1 MDLPTENRLQAGFG
15 IIEALVSVIIL
26 AIIMM
31 AVVQLQVN
39 NRKFMVKTRQRDEAT
54 LIARELLDSLQYQGL
69 KTLASIGSD
78 TINVNKTNLKKDFF
92 VNWVITDYDQTF
104 AGQQVGRQV
113 NIVVSW
119 DSPLLPARQES
130 ISMNGVL
137 E

>member
-1 MDLPTENRLQAGFG
+1 
-15 IIEALVSVIIL
+15 
-26 AIIMM
+26 
-31 AVVQLQVN
+31 VN

-54 LIARELLDSLQYQGL
+54 RIAREFLDSLQYQGL
-69 KTLASIGSD
+69 KTLSNGSD

-92 VNWVITDYDQTF
+92 VNWVFTEYDKTF
-104 AGQQVGRQV
+104 AGQQVGQQV

-119 DSPLLPARQES
+119 SSPLLPRQLDS

>member
-1 MDLPTENRLQAGFG
+1 MVLPTENKAQAGFG
-15 IIEALVSVIIL
+15 IIEALVSAIIL

-54 LIARELLDSLQYQGL
+54 RIAREFLDSLQYQGL
-69 KTLASIGSD
+69 KTLTDGNI
-78 TINVNKTNLKKDFF
+78 TVNVNKTNLKKDFF
-92 VNWVITDYDQTF
+92 VNWTITDYDQTF

-113 NIVVSW
+113 NIVVNW
-119 DSPLLPARQES
+119 NSPLLPAQLET

>member
-1 MDLPTENRLQAGFG
+1 MGLPTENRLQAGFG
-15 IIEALVSVIIL
+15 IVEALVSAIIL
-26 AIIMM
+26 GFIMM

-69 KTLASIGSD
+69 KTLSNGNH
-78 TINVNKTNLKKDFF
+78 TINVNKTNLKKEFF

>member
-1 MDLPTENRLQAGFG
+1 MDLPTENRPQAGFG
-15 IIEALVSVIIL
+15 IIEALVSAIIL

-54 LIARELLDSLQYQGL
+54 RIAREFLDSLQYQGL
-69 KTLASIGSD
+69 KTLTDGNI
-78 TINVNKTNLKKDFF
+78 TVNVNKTNLKKDFF
-92 VNWVITDYDQTF
+92 VNWIITDYDQTF

-119 DSPLLPARQES
+119 DSPILPAQLET